1 MQLSN
6 QTNRTNRIF
15 YKIALCACIILPGT
29 GFSMTTPGSEVA
41 SIEGLSNVS
50 TWQALD
56 ERRLLLSL
64 GQKQNYLV
72 TFAKICH
79 ALPYAT
85 QLGVSASNNTV
96 YAGFDYIT
104 VDGERCSI
112 GTINKLSRQEK
123 QALTKA

>member
-1 MQLSN
+1 MQVSKW
-6 QTNRTNRIF
+6 IY
-15 YKIALCACIILPGT
+15 YKIVLFACVSLPGA
-29 GFSMTTPGSEVA
+29 GFSLTTPGSEVA
-41 SIEGLSNVS
+41 SIEGLSNIS

-72 TFAKICH
+72 TFAKVCH

-104 VDGERCSI
+104 VDGERCAI
-112 GTINKLSRQEK
+112 NTISKLSTKEK
-123 QALTKA
+123 RALTKA